1 MREREAPIFEA
12 TRRWLEADDRHCFT
26 LVVDELHTYRGTQG
40 TEVSLIVRSLLR
52 RLGLHPDSPQI
63 RCIATSASLD
73 KEAGLSYVEQF
84 FGVSQD
90 TFVLTEGR
98 QLRPDPTAR
107 FDLKHL
113 HLGGDGDGQKDRE
126 KLAAKDC

>member
-52 RLGLHPDSPQI
+52 GLGLHPDSPQI

-84 FGVSQD
+84 LCVSTA
-90 TFVLTEGR
+90 TFVLTERR
-98 QLRPDPTAR
+98 QIRPVPTASI
-107 FDLKHL
+107 DVKHL
-113 HLGGDGDGQKDRE
+113 RLGSVADEQNDRE
-126 KLAAKDC
+126 KLETKD